1 MKIFFLF
8 LIIIIL
14 QRLVELKVAK
24 DNEKWMKQKGG
35 VEFGKKHYRF
45 IVAIHSLFFIF
56 FIWEVTLFEKNLS
69 EYWPFLLIIFVLTQ
83 SGRVWALT
91 SLGRYWN
98 TKIIVVPEAEVIVK
112 GPYKYL
118 KHPNYVIVTLEFLII
133 PFFYKAYITMIV
145 FSILNLWILSI
156 RIPEEEKALKELTP
170 YGQTFE
176 KSHRFLPKI

>member
-14 QRLVELKVAK
+14 QRLFELKVAK
-24 DNEKWMKQKGG
+24 ENEKWMKHQGG
-35 VEFGKKHYRF
+35 IEFGESHYRL

-56 FIWEVTLFEKNLS
+56 FIWEVTFFQKDVS
-69 EYWPFLLIIFVLTQ
+69 EYWPFFLIFFIFTQ
-83 SGRVWALT
+83 MGRVWVLT

-98 TKIIVVPEAEVIVK
+98 TKIIVVPEAKVVVK
-112 GPYKYL
+112 GPYRFL

-133 PFFYKAYITMIV
+133 PLFYQAYITMV
-145 FSILNLWILSI
+145 LFSLLNVWVLSI
-156 RIPEEEKALKELTP
+156 RIPEEERALKQLTP

-176 KSHRFLPKI
+176 KSHRFFPKI